1 MSVVEKIKHIGLEL
15 KGHAPFTVVGALLG
29 IAFMLIF
36 RNISQETASTMFGV
50 FHPAHVLLSAM
61 VTASLFRLHAKGKN
75 FLFVL
80 LIGYFGAIGVATVS
94 DSVIPFFGE
103 TILGVVVPAHGA
115 MHEHDHEES
124 EPIKEDEHD
133 EHAGHDH
140 DEQAAQQPAHVHD
153 ADCEHGLSLH
163 LGFIEDWWIVTPAA
177 IIGVLLA
184 YAIPRTR
191 CPHAAHV
198 LISTWASSSHMLMNT
213 ELAMGMPLVVGSFIV
228 LFLAVWLPCCVSDII
243 FPLLF
248 VGSDVDLKGACVC
261 SNHAAHSHAHT
272 HKHDDD
278 CGGEDA

>member
-36 RNISQETASTMFGV
+36 RNISQDTASTMFGV

-80 LIGYFGAIGVATVS
+80 MIGYFGSIGVATVS

-103 TILGVVVPAHGA
+103 TILGVFVPTHSA
-115 MHEHDHEES
+115 MHEDDHEES
-124 EPIKEDEHD
+124 EPAKEEEHVK
-133 EHAGHDH
+133 EA
-140 DEQAAQQPAHVHD
+140 ENLHD
-153 ADCEHGLSLH
+153 ADFEHGPSLH

-213 ELAMGMPLVVGSFIV
+213 ELAMGVTLIAGSFIV
-228 LFLAVWLPCCVSDII
+228 LFFAVWLPCCISDII

-261 SNHAAHSHAHT
+261 SNHAAHSHPHT

>member
-15 KGHAPFTVVGALLG
+15 RGHAPFTVVGALLG
-29 IAFMLIF
+29 IGFMLVF
-36 RNISQETASTMFGV
+36 RNVSQARAGAMFSV
-50 FHPAHVLLSAM
+50 FHPGHVLLSAM

-80 LIGYFGAIGVATVS
+80 AIGFFGAIGVATVS

-103 TILGVVVPAHGA
+103 TILGVVVPTHGS
-115 MHEHDHEES
+115 MHGHEHVES
-124 EPIKEDEHD
+124 GPAEPEG
-133 EHAGHDH
+133 HAGHDH
-140 DEQAAQQPAHVHD
+140 GEHAAEAEHVHD
-153 ADCEHGLSLH
+153 ENSDHAPGLH

-198 LISTWASSSHMLMNT
+198 LLSTWASSSHVLMNT
-213 ELAMGMPLVVGSFIV
+213 EAALSVPLVAGWFVV
-228 LFLAVWLPCCVSDII
+228 LFVAVWLPCCVSDIV

-261 SNHAAHSHAHT
+261 TDHAAHSHEHT